1 MDDLELLLDTGFT
14 VTSAVQMDC
23 LTQQLK
29 VAVESCSRNG
39 IPFPRIW
46 DEVED
51 ALDLVP
57 ADIPVEWR
65 TELRLYLSDHVVSAF
80 MNVPPAARPSRL
92 GD

>member
-14 VTSAVQMDC
+14 VTSAVEMDC

-29 VAVESCSRNG
+29 VAVETCSRNG

-57 ADIPVEWR
+57 TDIPAEWR
-65 TELRLYLSDHVVSAF
+65 SELRLYLSDHVISAF
-80 MNVPPAARPSRL
+80 MNVPADAKTLP
-92 GD
+92 GH

>member
-1 MDDLELLLDTGFT
+1 MDDLELLLGSEFT
-14 VTSAVQMDC
+14 VTSAVHMDC

-39 IPFPRIW
+39 IPFPLIW

-65 TELRLYLSDHVVSAF
+65 TELRWYLSDHVTSAF
-80 MNVPPAARPSRL
+80 RTAATESPRTE
-92 GD
+92 